1 MHAATQCLVSPDLPL
16 ALFGLAVFGLGLD
29 AKNDDILFCFIA
41 LALLLRGVLFPM
53 VN

>member
-1 MHAATQCLVSPDLPL
+1 MHAPTQCLASPDLPL
-16 ALFGLAVFGLGLD
+16 ALLGLAVFALGLA
-29 AKNDDILFCFIA
+29 AKNDDILFCFMA